1 MPATTEEKARDQQP
15 NSRDSESH
23 DRNDAQQKR
32 GSEEQQTEGQ
42 DKKDEKPMDP
52 AKKTR
57 FILIGSVVSIILVI
71 GIVLWLLHASTY
83 EETDDAQVNGHINSV
98 AARIEGTVTNVS
110 VDNNH
115 YVKTGESLVE
125 LDPKDYQVAYDQAN
139 ARLLQAKLSATAA
152 QPNLSITRSSN
163 RADTT
168 SAAADVATAQ
178 AMFSAAEH
186 DVAQAEAHLRQ
197 SQATNIR
204 AQNDLARYKQLV
216 DKDEV
221 SQEQYDQYLASARAQ
236 QATVEADQA
245 AISSAKQTVLQRA
258 ATILQ
263 QQARLAQTNANGPR
277 QEAIRSADIENQK
290 AGIAVAQSSLEQD
303 QLNLAYTHIVAPTA
317 GIVMLRSAEIG
328 DRVSVGQRLM
338 EIVQID
344 DLWIDANFKETQL
357 RKMRPGQR
365 VTVRVDSLKEDF
377 EGTINAMPA
386 ATGDRASLFPAEN
399 ATGNFVKV
407 VQRLPVRIRLNAG
420 QRDLE
425 KLRPGM
431 SVEPKVSLD

>member
-1 MPATTEEKARDQQP
+1 MPAITEDKVNDQKP
-15 NSRDSESH
+15 NSNDSDKRDNNNALEK
-23 DRNDAQQKR
+23 DGPEAQQ
-32 GSEEQQTEGQ
+32 GQ
-42 DKKDEKPMDP
+42 YKKEEKPMDP
-52 AKKTR
+52 AKKAR
-57 FILIGSVVSIILVI
+57 FILIGTVAGIILIV
-71 GIVLWLLHASTY
+71 GVVLWLLHARTY
-83 EETDDAQVNGHINSV
+83 EETDDAEVNGHINSV

-110 VDNNH
+110 VENNH
-115 YVKTGESLVE
+115 YVKAGQSLVD

-163 RADTT
+163 HADTT

-178 AMFSAAEH
+178 AMLSAAEH
-186 DVAQAEAHLRQ
+186 DAAQAEARLRL
-197 SQATNIR
+197 SEANNLR
-204 AQNDLARYKQLV
+204 AQNDLGRYKQLV

-221 SQEQYDQYLASARAQ
+221 SQQQYDQYLASARAQ
-236 QATVEADQA
+236 QATVEADQSA
-245 AISSAKQTVLQRA
+245 VSSAKQTILQRA
-258 ATILQ
+258 ATVLQ
-263 QQARLAQTNANGPR
+263 QQARLIQTKANGPQ
-277 QEAIRSADIENQK
+277 QEAIRATDIENQK
-290 AGIAVAQSSLEQD
+290 AGVVVAQSSLEQD
-303 QLNLAYTHIVAPTA
+303 QLNLVYTHIVAPTA

-328 DRVSVGQRLM
+328 DRVSVGQRLLQ
-338 EIVQID
+338 IVQID

-357 RKMRPGQR
+357 IKMRPGQR

-377 EGTINAMPA
+377 EGTIDAMPA

-407 VQRLPVRIRLNAG
+407 VQRLPVRIRLKAG

-431 SVEPKVSLD
+431 SVEPRVSLD

>member
-1 MPATTEEKARDQQP
+1 MAAITEKKPNDPKPKAN
-15 NSRDSESH
+15 NSDSREN
-23 DRNDAQQKR
+23 NDAQSNE
-32 GSEEQQTEGQ
+32 GSEEQQSKDQ
-42 DKKDEKPMDP
+42 DKKEEKPMDP
-52 AKKTR
+52 AKKAR
-57 FILIGSVVSIILVI
+57 FIFIGTVVGLMLVV
-71 GIVLWLLHASTY
+71 GVVLWLLHTRTY

-98 AARIEGTVTNVS
+98 AARIEGTVTNVA
-110 VDNNH
+110 VENNH
-115 YVKTGESLVE
+115 YVKAGEALVD
-125 LDPKDYQVAYDQAN
+125 LDPKDFQVAYDQAN

-152 QPNLSITRSSN
+152 QPNFSITRSSN
-163 RADTT
+163 RADMT

-197 SQATNIR
+197 SEANNLR
-204 AQNDLARYKQLV
+204 AQNDLGRYKQLV

-221 SQEQYDQYLASARAQ
+221 SQQEYDQYLAGARAQ

-245 AISSAKQTVLQRA
+245 AASSAKQTVLQRA

-277 QEAIRSADIENQK
+277 QEAIRSTDIENQK
-290 AGIAVAQSSLEQD
+290 AGVAVAQSSLEQD
-303 QLNLAYTHIVAPTA
+303 QLNLSYTHIIAPTA

-328 DRVSVGQRLM
+328 DRVSVGQRLLQV
-338 EIVQID
+338 VQID

-357 RKMRPGQR
+357 RKMHSGQR

-377 EGTINAMPA
+377 EGTIDAMPA

-407 VQRLPVRIRLNAG
+407 VQRLPVRIRLKAG

>member
-1 MPATTEEKARDQQP
+1 MPAITEENSNDRQQ
-15 NSRDSESH
+15 NAGDNEKH
-23 DRNDAQQKR
+23 GNNDAQQKE
-32 GSEEQQTEGQ
+32 GLEEQQSKDQ
-42 DKKDEKPMDP
+42 DKKEEKPMDP
-52 AKKTR
+52 AKKAR
-57 FILIGSVVSIILVI
+57 FILIGSVVGVILVI
-71 GIVLWLLHASTY
+71 GIIIWLLYARTY
-83 EETDDAQVNGHINSV
+83 EETDDAQINGHINSV
-98 AARIEGTVTNVS
+98 APRIEGTVTNVA

-115 YVKTGESLVE
+115 YVKAGEPLVD

-163 RADTT
+163 RADTA

-178 AMFSAAEH
+178 AMFSAAEN

-197 SQATNIR
+197 SEAKNLR
-204 AQNDLARYKQLV
+204 AQNDLGRYKQLV

-221 SQEQYDQYLASARAQ
+221 SQQQYDQYLAGARAQ

-245 AISSAKQTVLQRA
+245 AVSSAKQTVLQRA

-277 QEAIRSADIENQK
+277 QEAIRSTDIENQK
-290 AGIAVAQSSLEQD
+290 AGVAVAQSSLEQD
-303 QLNLAYTHIVAPTA
+303 QLNLSYTHIVAPTA

-328 DRVSVGQRLM
+328 DRVSVGQRLLQ
-338 EIVQID
+338 IVQID

-377 EGTINAMPA
+377 EGTIDAMPA

-407 VQRLPVRIRLNAG
+407 VQRLPVRIRLKAG
-420 QRDLE
+420 QRDLG

>member
-1 MPATTEEKARDQQP
+1 MPAITEDKVNDQKP
-15 NSRDSESH
+15 NSNDSDKRDNDNAPEKDGSE
-23 DRNDAQQKR
+23 AQQ
-32 GSEEQQTEGQ
+32 GQ
-42 DKKDEKPMDP
+42 SKKEDKPMDP
-52 AKKTR
+52 AKKAR
-57 FILIGSVVSIILVI
+57 FLLIGTVAGIILVV
-71 GIVLWLLHASTY
+71 GVVLWLLHARTY
-83 EETDDAQVNGHINSV
+83 EETDDAEVNGHINSV

-110 VDNNH
+110 VENNH
-115 YVKTGESLVE
+115 YVKAGQSLVD

-163 RADTT
+163 LADTT

-178 AMFSAAEH
+178 AMLAAAQH
-186 DVAQAEAHLRQ
+186 DVTQAEAHLRQ
-197 SQATNIR
+197 SEANNLR
-204 AQNDLARYKQLV
+204 AQNDLVRYKQLV

-221 SQEQYDQYLASARAQ
+221 SQQQYDQYLASARAQ
-236 QATVEADQA
+236 QASVEADQA
-245 AISSAKQTVLQRA
+245 AVSSAKQTILQRA
-258 ATILQ
+258 ATVLQ
-263 QQARLAQTNANGPR
+263 QQARLIQTKANGPQ
-277 QEAIRSADIENQK
+277 QEAIRATDIENQK
-290 AGIAVAQSSLEQD
+290 AGVVVAQSSLEQE
-303 QLNLAYTHIVAPTA
+303 QLNLTYIHIVAPTA

-328 DRVSVGQRLM
+328 DRVSVGQRLLQ
-338 EIVQID
+338 IVQID

-357 RKMRPGQR
+357 IKMRPGQR

-377 EGTINAMPA
+377 EGTIDAMPA

-407 VQRLPVRIRLNAG
+407 VQRLPVRIRLKAG

>member
-1 MPATTEEKARDQQP
+1 MPATTEENADDQRQSAGD
-15 NSRDSESH
+15 NENHSNNE
-23 DRNDAQQKR
+23 AKQK
-32 GSEEQQTEGQ
+32 GSQEQQGEDQ
-42 DKKDEKPMDP
+42 DKKEEKPMDP
-52 AKKTR
+52 AKKGR
-57 FILIGSVVSIILVI
+57 FILIGSIVGIILVV
-71 GIVLWLLHASTY
+71 GIVSWLLYARTY
-83 EETDDAQVNGHINSV
+83 EETDDAQINGHINSV
-98 AARIEGTVTNVS
+98 AARIEGTVTNVA

-115 YVKTGESLVE
+115 YVTAGEPLVD

-139 ARLLQAKLSATAA
+139 ARLLQAKLTATASR
-152 QPNLSITRSSN
+152 PNLSITRSSN

-197 SQATNIR
+197 SEANNLR
-204 AQNDLARYKQLV
+204 AQNDLGRYKQLV

-221 SQEQYDQYLASARAQ
+221 SQQQYDQYLSSARAQ

-245 AISSAKQTVLQRA
+245 AVSSAKQTVLQRS

-263 QQARLAQTNANGPR
+263 QQARLAQTSANGPR
-277 QEAIRSADIENQK
+277 QEVIRSTDIENQK
-290 AGIAVAQSSLEQD
+290 AGVAVAQSSLEQD
-303 QLNLAYTHIVAPTA
+303 QLNLSYTHIVAPTA

-328 DRVSVGQRLM
+328 DRVSIGQRLLQ
-338 EIVQID
+338 IVQID
-344 DLWIDANFKETQL
+344 NLWIDANFKETQL
-357 RKMRPGQR
+357 RKMHPGQR

-377 EGTINAMPA
+377 EGTIDAMPA

-407 VQRLPVRIRLNAG
+407 VQRLPVRIRLKAG

>member
-1 MPATTEEKARDQQP
+1 MPAMTEENSPQKQKASDP
-15 NSRDSESH
+15 DK
-23 DRNDAQQKR
+23 DRNNDAQQEER
-32 GSEEQQTEGQ
+32 SEQEQSEEQG
-42 DKKDEKPMDP
+42 KKGEKPMHP
-52 AKKTR
+52 AKKAR
-57 FILIGSVVSIILVI
+57 FIFIGIVVGVILVI
-71 GIVLWLLHASTY
+71 GVVLWLLHAGTY

-110 VDNNH
+110 VDNNRS
-115 YVKTGESLVE
+115 VKAGQPLVD
-125 LDPKDYQVAYDQAN
+125 LDPKDYQVAYDQAK
-139 ARLLQAKLSATAA
+139 AQLLQAKFNVTAA

-168 SAAADVATAQ
+168 SAAAEVATAQ
-178 AMFSAAEH
+178 ATVSVAEH
-186 DVAQAEAHLRQ
+186 DVAQAEARLRQ
-197 SQATNIR
+197 SEANNLR
-204 AQNDLARYKQLV
+204 AQNDLVRYKQLV

-221 SQEQYDQYLASARAQ
+221 SQQQYDQYLAGARAQ

-245 AISSAKQTVLQRA
+245 AVSSAKQTVFQRA
-258 ATILQ
+258 AALRQ
-263 QQARLAQTNANGPR
+263 QQARFDQTNANGPR
-277 QEAIRSADIENQK
+277 QEAIRATDIENQK
-290 AGIAVAQSSLEQD
+290 AGIAVAQSALERD
-303 QLNLAYTHIVAPTA
+303 QLNLTYTHILAPAA

-357 RKMRPGQR
+357 RKMHPGQR

-377 EGTINAMPA
+377 EGTIDAMPA

-407 VQRLPVRIRLNAG
+407 VQRLPVRIRLNSG